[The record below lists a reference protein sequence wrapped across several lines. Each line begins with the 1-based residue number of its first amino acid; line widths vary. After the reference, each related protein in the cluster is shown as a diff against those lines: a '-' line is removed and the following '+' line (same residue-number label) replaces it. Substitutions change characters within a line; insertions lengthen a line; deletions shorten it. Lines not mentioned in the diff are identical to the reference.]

1 MKSLG
6 VVIVTWNSEDQIAT
20 CLDALLRQHQGP
32 ILVVDNASTDQTLER
47 VPRHARISVEACAEN
62 LGFAGGVNRGVRLL
76 STDYILVL
84 NPDCHIQSGL
94 DALVDAAR
102 DGASGG
108 ILFDDS
114 NQPQLGFQFRRF
126 PTPAAL
132 IFEVLGLNRLWPANP
147 INRRYRC
154 LDFPIDQEVE
164 VEQPPGAFLCFRRDA
179 FETIQGF
186 EESYWPIWFEDVDF
200 CLRLVRSGFRIRFTP
215 RAIARHRGAAS
226 ISKIRW
232 SSKELAWYGS
242 LLRYAARQFG
252 WLSRRLV
259 GLAVAAASVPRAL
272 TGILFRHQSASTLG
286 VYARVVYLAVGVIV
300 RGREDVRRTP
310 LPRGSA
316 LQ

>member
-1 MKSLG
+1 
-6 VVIVTWNSEDQIAT
+6 
-20 CLDALLRQHQGP
+20 
-32 ILVVDNASTDQTLER
+32 
-47 VPRHARISVEACAEN
+47 
-62 LGFAGGVNRGVRLL
+62 
-76 STDYILVL
+76 
-84 NPDCHIQSGL
+84 
-94 DALVDAAR
+94 
-102 DGASGG
+102 
-108 ILFDDS
+108 
-114 NQPQLGFQFRRF
+114 
-126 PTPAAL
+126 
-132 IFEVLGLNRLWPANP
+132 
-147 INRRYRC
+147 
-154 LDFPIDQEVE
+154 
-164 VEQPPGAFLCFRRDA
+164 
-179 FETIQGF
+179 
-186 EESYWPIWFEDVDF
+186 VDF